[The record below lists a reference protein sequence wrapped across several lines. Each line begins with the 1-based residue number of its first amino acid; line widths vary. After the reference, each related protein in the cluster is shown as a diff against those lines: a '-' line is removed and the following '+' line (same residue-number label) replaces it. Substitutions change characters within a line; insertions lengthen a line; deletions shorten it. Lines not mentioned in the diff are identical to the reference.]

1 MLIIEH
7 TTLVGCTPRTFREM
21 RGDMLLL
28 SRSQFAIAMSDKHVL
43 VKTIIVML
51 RLLKLVHGTSC
62 EIHVQRE
69 PVMRRRKLWQRL
81 WPVRFPRNSSQYSVT
96 INRFVAAQASPLE
109 WRGRKRPVHQQGYV
123 APGPDALHPRMR
135 YAGPVLQHVPRGCY
149 DVDVY
154 ASR

>member
-28 SRSQFAIAMSDKHVL
+28 SRSQFAIAMSDEHVL
-43 VKTIIVML
+43 VETIIVML

-69 PVMRRRKLWQRL
+69 LVMHQQKLWQRL
-81 WPVRFPRNSSQYSVT
+81 LPVQSPRNSNQYYAT
-96 INRFVAAQASPLE
+96 INRFVAALAFLLK
-109 WRGRKRPVHQQGYV
+109 WRGRKRPVHRQGYV
-123 APGPDALHPRMR
+123 VPGPGVLHPRMR
-135 YAGPVLQHVPRGCY
+135 YAEPVLQHVPRDCCG
-149 DVDVY
+149 VDVY
-154 ASR
+154 ARH